1 MPEHTDTELHM
12 EVEFNH
18 IKASAA
24 ANCLH
29 LNLSKTKEMVF
40 RQPRITYFHLPPAV
54 GDIEQVIAVNYW
66 ELFFSLIL
74 KWTRMYTTSS
84 PCSVLSVCICL
95 NFCGIRVCRVNSY
108 QWCHILYY
116 CISYML
122 YQRGADFCLPSLRI
136 RSMPFL
142 GASTD
147 LVARLATLQCQIW

>member
-1 MPEHTDTELHM
+1 MSEHTGTEL

-18 IKASAA
+18 IKAWAA

-29 LNLSKTKEMVF
+29 LNLSKTKEIVF

-54 GDIEQVIAVNYW
+54 DDIEQVNCCKLLGVISQSN
-66 ELFFSLIL
+66 FKMDSH
-74 KWTRMYTTSS
+74 MYTTSS
-84 PCSVLSVCICL
+84 PSVFTL

-108 QWCHILYY
+108 QLSHTLLLYLVF
-116 CISYML
+116 YML

-142 GASTD
+142 GASSD
-147 LVARLATLQCQIW
+147 LVTRLATLQCQI